1 MKPPVHRL
9 LWLAG
14 NLALCC
20 LIPVN
25 SARAQIAADGTL
37 PTSVTASHS
46 GNFTVEAGSRA
57 GNNLFHSFREFSVPV
72 GGSVFFNNAPE
83 VQNIISRVTGGNIS
97 KIDGTLRANGT
108 ANLFLLNP
116 SGVIFGPNASLDI
129 GGSFFAS
136 SASSLKFADGRE
148 FSATNSSSAPPLLTV
163 SVPTGLQFG
172 SNTGPVV
179 NRSQATVVNSPT
191 GQPVGLQVQ
200 SERTLALVGGE
211 VRLEGGNLTAPGGRI
226 ELGSVGGNSSV
237 NLNPSNRGFAL
248 SYEGVQNFRDIYL
261 SGGAAIDVTN
271 FSPVGGSGDVRVQGR
286 RVTLTGGSQIAS
298 FTTGAVSSGSIA
310 ITASESVELI
320 GTGIRR
326 DPRGDLPVLT
336 NLTTTTIGDGN
347 AGDLTISTRQLIVR
361 DGAGI
366 FTSSV
371 ALPMQT
377 PQGRA
382 GNLRVMASE
391 SVEISGSVPILGVS
405 GLSVKTRTGGDAGTL
420 EITTG
425 RLILRDGAQVTA
437 ATSGAGRGGIL
448 TVVASESVEVS
459 GTGTDSKGEV
469 LPSSLT
475 ATSASTGDAGNL
487 TVTTGTLTVRDGA
500 EITVSGTGT
509 GGAGNLE
516 VQASRLQLDSAGRL
530 RAETAAGNRGSI
542 RLDTGS
548 TLLRHNSSITTE
560 ATGSASGGNIT
571 ISTGT
576 ITALENSKIIASAI
590 RGAGGNIQID
600 TRGIFRSADSEITAS
615 SQFGVS
621 GTVTISNPEVNPSAG
636 LVELPSAVQD
646 PTKQV
651 VVGCA
656 ANEGNSLTVTGRG
669 GLPEDPTAT
678 VRGQTVWRDLQDFS
692 ELAQGNQN
700 SSLTPISFSFSPLA
714 GRRLGGEVQ
723 YPRTVQSPPNPQPQL
738 VEATGWTI
746 DAQGNVVL
754 VASVPAPTAGSAP
767 HRPPDCHTAERQGR
781 AR

>member
-1 MKPPVHRL
+1 
-9 LWLAG
+9 
-14 NLALCC
+14 
-20 LIPVN
+20 
-25 SARAQIAADGTL
+25 
-37 PTSVTASHS
+37 
-46 GNFTVEAGSRA
+46 
-57 GNNLFHSFREFSVPV
+57 
-72 GGSVFFNNAPE
+72 
-83 VQNIISRVTGGNIS
+83 
-97 KIDGTLRANGT
+97 
-108 ANLFLLNP
+108 
-116 SGVIFGPNASLDI
+116 
-129 GGSFFAS
+129 
-136 SASSLKFADGRE
+136 
-148 FSATNSSSAPPLLTV
+148 
-163 SVPTGLQFG
+163 
-172 SNTGPVV
+172 
-179 NRSQATVVNSPT
+179 
-191 GQPVGLQVQ
+191 
-200 SERTLALVGGE
+200 
-211 VRLEGGNLTAPGGRI
+211 
-226 ELGSVGGNSSV
+226 
-237 NLNPSNRGFAL
+237 
-248 SYEGVQNFRDIYL
+248 
-261 SGGAAIDVTN
+261 
-271 FSPVGGSGDVRVQGR
+271 
-286 RVTLTGGSQIAS
+286 
-298 FTTGAVSSGSIA
+298 
-310 ITASESVELI
+310 
-320 GTGIRR
+320 
-326 DPRGDLPVLT
+326 
-336 NLTTTTIGDGN
+336 
-347 AGDLTISTRQLIVR
+347 
-361 DGAGI
+361 
-366 FTSSV
+366 
-371 ALPMQT
+371 
-377 PQGRA
+377 
-382 GNLRVMASE
+382 
-391 SVEISGSVPILGVS
+391 
-405 GLSVKTRTGGDAGTL
+405 
-420 EITTG
+420 
-425 RLILRDGAQVTA
+425 
-437 ATSGAGRGGIL
+437 
-448 TVVASESVEVS
+448 VEVS

>member
-1 MKPPVHRL
+1 MKPPVYRL

-14 NLALCC
+14 NWALCC
-20 LIPVN
+20 LISVN

-37 PTSVTASHS
+37 PTSVTSSDSA
-46 GNFTVEAGSRA
+46 NFTVGAGSRA
-57 GNNLFHSFREFSVPV
+57 GNNLFHSFREFSVPA

-116 SGVIFGPNASLDI
+116 SGIIFGPNASLDI

-136 SASSLKFADGRE
+136 SANSLKFADGRE

-172 SNTGPVV
+172 SNPEPVV
-179 NRSQATVVNSPT
+179 NRSQANPINPGT
-191 GQPVGLQVQ
+191 GQPVGLQVP
-200 SERTLALVGGE
+200 SARTLALVGGE
-211 VRLEGGNLTAPGGRI
+211 VRLEGGNITAPGGRI

-326 DPRGDLPVLT
+326 DPRGDVPVRT
-336 NLTTTTIGDGN
+336 NLTTTTVADGN
-347 AGDLTISTRQLIVR
+347 AGDLTVSTRRLIVR

-371 ALPMQT
+371 ALPMQN

-391 SVEISGSVPILGVS
+391 SVEISGSVPILGASALNVE
-405 GLSVKTRTGGDAGTL
+405 TRTNGDAGTL
-420 EITTG
+420 EIATG
-425 RLILRDGAQVTA
+425 RLILRDGAEVSA
-437 ATSGAGRGGIL
+437 ATSGAGRGGTL

-459 GTGTDSKGEV
+459 GTDTGSRGQV
-469 LPSSLT
+469 LPSRLK
-475 ATSASTGDAGNL
+475 ATSASAGDAGNL
-487 TVTTGTLTVRDGA
+487 TLSTGTLTVRDGA

-516 VQASRLQLDSAGRL
+516 VQASQLQLDSAGRL

-542 RLDTGS
+542 RLDTGNI
-548 TLLRHNSSITTE
+548 LLRHNSSITTE
-560 ATGSASGGNIT
+560 ATGTASGGNIT

-590 RGAGGNIQID
+590 QGAGGNIQID
-600 TRGIFRSADSEITAS
+600 TRGIFRAPSSEITAS

-621 GTVTISNPEVNPSAG
+621 GTVTISNPEVDPSAG
-636 LVELPSAVQD
+636 LLELPSAVQD
-646 PTKQV
+646 PSQQV
-651 VVGCA
+651 FVGCA
-656 ANEGNSLTVTGRG
+656 ADRGNSLTVTGRG

-678 VRGQTVWRDLQDFS
+678 FRGQTVWRDLQDFS
-692 ELAQGNQN
+692 QLAEGNKN
-700 SSLTPISFSFSPLA
+700 SSL
-714 GRRLGGEVQ
+714 
-723 YPRTVQSPPNPQPQL
+723 PNPQSPVPKSQPQL
-738 VEATGWTI
+738 MEATGWTL

-754 VASVPAPTAGSAP
+754 VASVPDGTPHSDW
-767 HRPPDCHTAERQGR
+767 HRPPDCHTADRQGSAG
-781 AR
+781 AREAVLKIP